1 MNQEEEQDGLMK
13 QFSELKSVLIN
24 IEDLRLIEPNVFLAP
39 FLEVIRSE
47 ETTGQI
53 TSLALSA
60 LNKFLSYGLIGEPQ
74 MPIILLHRS
83 FDSEFQSIFHSFI
96 VVESSTC
103 TDPTHSAIAATVDSI
118 ADAVTH
124 ARFVGSDQASDG
136 VVLMKIVQVLRT
148 LMLSPEGSAL
158 TNESVCE
165 VMLSCFRICFEPR
178 LNELLRRA
186 AEHALKD
193 IILLLFMRLPQFTE
207 ERHASG
213 LIKKLKMMANG
224 GGGIETSNSGKR
236 RRVSKNAS
244 KHSVQSGSGGTK
256 ATTPVAKDQNF
267 STPAIRCP
275 DQNDDGG
282 GDGDSRNSIAEQ
294 TATPN
299 QALLNVQKSILAT
312 TPSTPVVGNIVDMQ
326 GKFMQTPHAPSHGHL
341 YHDDGSAAAG
351 ETKSDSANASGSIDE
366 NDADV
371 EDDVADEQENGC
383 KDSSNATATTDDK
396 SSLSSTK
403 DDENASTNQNA
414 NPIAKGED
422 FVNSMGVRFTPH
434 TENGAFRSTLHKKIS
449 MFCFCYLYFF
459 CLGVFL
465 LFICFSSN
473 CLCAHS
479 FVFKLSFSC
488 KQC

>member
-1 MNQEEEQDGLMK
+1 M
-13 QFSELKSVLIN
+13 FS
-24 IEDLRLIEPNVFLAP
+24 F
-39 FLEVIRSE
+39 F
-47 ETTGQI
+47 
-53 TSLALSA
+53 
-60 LNKFLSYGLIGEPQ
+60 
-74 MPIILLHRS
+74 
-83 FDSEFQSIFHSFI
+83 FHS
-96 VVESSTC
+96 SPS
-103 TDPTHSAIAATVDSI
+103 DPTHSVIAATVDSI

-224 GGGIETSNSGKR
+224 GAGGGGIETSNSGKR
-236 RRVSKNAS
+236 RRVSKNSS
-244 KHSVQSGSGGTK
+244 KHSIQSGGSSSSSINKTITK
-256 ATTPVAKDQNF
+256 DNSF
-267 STPAIRCP
+267 STPAIRCA
-275 DQNDDGG
+275 DNDDDDGG
-282 GDGDSRNSIAEQ
+282 EKLRTIIAEQ

-326 GKFMQTPHAPSHGHL
+326 GKFMQTPNVGD
-341 YHDDGSAAAG
+341 HDEKCDANAAV
-351 ETKSDSANASGSIDE
+351 EIKSDCVNVSGSIDE

-371 EDDVADEQENGC
+371 EDDVADDHENSC
-383 KDSSNATATTDDK
+383 KDSSNTASAAAATTK
-396 SSLSSTK
+396 E
-403 DDENASTNQNA
+403 ENASTNQNA

-422 FVNSMGVRFTPH
+422 FVNSMGVRFTPQ
-434 TENGAFRSTLHKKIS
+434 TENGAFRSTLHKIS
-449 MFCFCYLYFF
+449 MCFFPL
-459 CLGVFL
+459 L
-465 LFICFSSN
+465 LFVCCVCVCVSIFI
-473 CLCAHS
+473 L
-479 FVFKLSFSC
+479 FVLFVVNDSDQFGG
-488 KQC
+488 

>member
-1 MNQEEEQDGLMK
+1 M
-13 QFSELKSVLIN
+13 
-24 IEDLRLIEPNVFLAP
+24 RLIEPNVFLAP

-60 LNKFLSYGLIGEPQ
+60 LNKFLSYGLIGKPQ
-74 MPIILLHRS
+74 FQLLTVFS
-83 FDSEFQSIFHSFI
+83 GITFSVFWNFNGLLCLLLLFQLR
-96 VVESSTC
+96 

-224 GGGIETSNSGKR
+224 GGGLETSNSGKR
-236 RRVSKNAS
+236 RRVSKNSS
-244 KHSVQSGSGGTK
+244 KHSVQSGSIKTTTT
-256 ATTPVAKDQNF
+256 ATKDQNF
-267 STPAIRCP
+267 STPAIRCT
-275 DQNDDGG
+275 DQNNEDGGDGG
-282 GDGDSRNSIAEQ
+282 GGGDDGDAEKLRNSIAEQ

-326 GKFMQTPHAPSHGHL
+326 GKFMQTPNVPGHGHH
-341 YHDDGSAAAG
+341 HDDGSVAAG
-351 ETKSDSANASGSIDE
+351 ETKSDSANVSGSIDE

-371 EDDVADEQENGC
+371 EDDVADEHKNSA
-383 KDSSNATATTDDK
+383 KDSSNATATTDK
-396 SSLSSTK
+396 SSLSSMNDGPAAAATTK
-403 DDENASTNQNA
+403 DDEHASTNQNA

-434 TENGAFRSTLHKKIS
+434 TENGAFRSTLHKNFYVLLLLL
-449 MFCFCYLYFF
+449 FCFPINCT
-459 CLGVFL
+459 CLDVFW
-465 LFICFSSN
+465 
-473 CLCAHS
+473 S
-479 FVFKLSFSC
+479 FVFFFLSQTVNNVDQSVLDG
-488 KQC
+488 